1 MMPYP
6 PQMPLAPPPRKKGMS
21 GWLIALLVVSGVVL
35 VGMIGAGVGIYLL
48 ATSNVGQP
56 TIKVIGEGS
65 KLATKGVT
73 APGTTEIR
81 ALGCEQAVVVDSK
94 DVTALVS
101 DFVDGG
107 FDAGIDFLLVSCQVQ
122 TKAAAPS
129 CDDVA
134 KTYIRAVGTASSTFI
149 VSVQRD
155 GEQNALCESTYDASG
170 ALIGTG
176 GTLPTGS
183 GI

>member
-6 PQMPLAPPPRKKGMS
+6 PQMPVAPPPRKKGMS
-21 GWLIALLVVSGVVL
+21 GWLIALVVVASVVL
-35 VGMIGAGVGIYLL
+35 VGMIGAGVGVYLL
-48 ATSNVGQP
+48 ATSDVGKT

-65 KLATKGVT
+65 KLAAKGVT

-94 DVTALVS
+94 DVSAIVNDL
-101 DFVDGG
+101 VDGG
-107 FDAGIDFLLVSCQVQ
+107 FDAGLDFLVVTCQVGA
-122 TKAAAPS
+122 KAAAPS

-134 KTYIRAVGTASSTFI
+134 RTYVRAVGTASSPFMA
-149 VSVQRD
+149 SVQRD
-155 GEQNALCESTYDASG
+155 GEQNALCEATYDASG
-170 ALIGTG
+170 ALIGTSA
-176 GTLPTGS
+176 TLPTGS